1 MFGCAVLI
9 RAPELPVMRK
19 LFLVG
24 ILCSA
29 TLLTA
34 NFSFAAPLSASALVT
49 QQNVM
54 AELAK
59 LEKNTNGKYIRSSKT
74 QAVTLIAEAIKK
86 NPELAASLTAYVIG
100 QGVGLSAAVTAA
112 CKAAPNQ
119 AAAITTAAIK
129 AAPSAQA
136 ALITAAAVKA
146 VPKQAAAITTAAI
159 LAVSSQAPA
168 ITSAAVAAAPSYAS
182 KVIEAALK
190 AADSRETRRLVSVAA
205 SNAGV
210 SVDAINKLLE
220 TITKQR
226 DGSFEVF
233 QKDTNNAPTS
243 TITIGTSEST
253 NNNALGTT
261 GFTGTVLG
269 TSNGTGSTGGG
280 GSICVKTSLT
290 ASCS

>member
-19 LFLVG
+19 LLLVG
-24 ILCSA
+24 LLFSA

-34 NFSFAAPLSASALVT
+34 NFSYADLSPVVLAT
-49 QQNVM
+49 QQTVM

-74 QAVTLIAEAIKK
+74 QAVTLIAAAIQK

-100 QGVGLSAAVTAA
+100 QGVGLTAAVTAA
-112 CKAAPNQ
+112 CKAAPEQ
-119 AAAITTAAIK
+119 ASAITTAAIK
-129 AAPSAQA
+129 AAPAAQA
-136 ALITAAAVKA
+136 ALITAAAVKS

-168 ITSAAVAAAPSYAS
+168 ITSAAVTAAPSYAS

-190 AADSRETRRLVSVAA
+190 AAESRETRRLVSVAA

-210 SVDAINKLLE
+210 SSDAINKLLE
-220 TITKQR
+220 TITKKR

-233 QKDTNNAPTS
+233 QKNTNNAPTS
-243 TITIGTSEST
+243 TITIGASEST

-261 GFTGTVLG
+261 GFTGTVSG
-269 TSNGTGSTGGG
+269 TSNGTSSTGGG

>member
-1 MFGCAVLI
+1 MFACAALI

-19 LFLVG
+19 LLLVG
-24 ILCSA
+24 LLFSA

-34 NFSFAAPLSASALVT
+34 NFSYADLSPTALVT

-74 QAVTLIAEAIKK
+74 QAVTLIAAAIQK

-100 QGVGLSAAVTAA
+100 QGVGLTAAVTAA
-112 CKAAPNQ
+112 CKAAPEQ
-119 AAAITTAAIK
+119 ASAITTAAIK
-129 AAPSAQA
+129 AAPAAQA
-136 ALITAAAVKA
+136 ALITAAAVKS

-168 ITSAAVAAAPSYAS
+168 ITSAAVTAAPSYAS

-190 AADSRETRRLVSVAA
+190 AAESRETRRLVSVAA

-210 SVDAINKLLE
+210 SADAINKLLE
-220 TITKQR
+220 TITKKR

-233 QKDTNNAPTS
+233 QKNTNNAPTS
-243 TITIGTSEST
+243 TITIGASEST

-261 GFTGTVLG
+261 GFTGTVSG
-269 TSNGTGSTGGG
+269 TSNGTSSTGGG

>member
-1 MFGCAVLI
+1 MMKCTILI
-9 RAPELPVMRK
+9 RATELPVMRK
-19 LFLVG
+19 LLLVG

-34 NFSFAAPLSASALVT
+34 NFSYADLSPTALAT
-49 QQNVM
+49 QQTVM
-54 AELAK
+54 TELAK

-74 QAVTLIAEAIKK
+74 QAVTLIAAAIQK

-100 QGVGLSAAVTAA
+100 QGVGLTAAVTAA
-112 CKAAPNQ
+112 CKAAPEQ
-119 AAAITTAAIK
+119 ASAITTAAIK
-129 AAPSAQA
+129 AEPAAQA
-136 ALITAAAVKA
+136 ALITAAAVKS

-168 ITSAAVAAAPSYAS
+168 ITSAAVTAAPSYAS

-190 AADSRETRRLVSVAA
+190 AAESRETRRLVSVAA

-210 SVDAINKLLE
+210 SSDAINKLLE
-220 TITKQR
+220 TITKKR

-243 TITIGTSEST
+243 TITIGTSDNA
-253 NNNALGTT
+253 NNNAVGTT

>member
-1 MFGCAVLI
+1 MKSAVLI

-19 LFLVG
+19 LLLVG
-24 ILCSA
+24 LLFSA

-34 NFSFAAPLSASALVT
+34 NFSYADLSPAALAT
-49 QQNVM
+49 QQTVM
-54 AELAK
+54 VELAK

-74 QAVTLIAEAIKK
+74 QAVTVIAEAIKK
-86 NPELAASLTAYVIG
+86 NPELAASLTAYVIS
-100 QGVGLSAAVTAA
+100 QGVGLTSAVSAA

-168 ITSAAVAAAPSYAS
+168 ITSAAVTAAPSYSS

-205 SNAGV
+205 SNAGI
-210 SVDAINKLLE
+210 SVDVINKLLE
-220 TITKQR
+220 TITKQPN
-226 DGSFEVF
+226 GSFEVF

-253 NNNALGTT
+253 NSHSLGTT
-261 GFTGTVLG
+261 GFTGVVLS
-269 TSNGTGSTGGG
+269 TSTGTGSAGGG

>member
-1 MFGCAVLI
+1 MLECAVLI
-9 RAPELPVMRK
+9 RASELPVMRK
-19 LFLVG
+19 LLLVG
-24 ILCSA
+24 ALLST
-29 TLLTA
+29 TLLMA
-34 NFSFAAPLSASALVT
+34 NISFAASLSATALVT

-59 LEKNTNGKYIRSSKT
+59 LEKNNNGKYIRSSKM

-86 NPELAASLTAYVIG
+86 NPELAASLTAYVIS
-100 QGVGLSAAVTAA
+100 QGVGLTAAVTAA
-112 CKAAPNQ
+112 CKAAPEQ
-119 AAAITTAAIK
+119 ASAITTAAIK

-168 ITSAAVAAAPSYAS
+168 ITSAAVNAAPSYSS

-190 AADSRETRRLVSVAA
+190 AAESRETRRLVSVAA

-210 SVDAINKLLE
+210 SVDVINKLLE

-233 QKDTNNAPTS
+233 QKNTSNAPTS
-243 TITIGTSEST
+243 TITVGTSDST
-253 NNNALGTT
+253 NNNSLGTT
-261 GFTGTVLG
+261 GFTGTVSG

-280 GSICVKTSLT
+280 GTICVKISLT

>member
-1 MFGCAVLI
+1 M
-9 RAPELPVMRK
+9 
-19 LFLVG
+19 
-24 ILCSA
+24 
-29 TLLTA
+29 
-34 NFSFAAPLSASALVT
+34 
-49 QQNVM
+49 
-54 AELAK
+54 
-59 LEKNTNGKYIRSSKT
+59 
-74 QAVTLIAEAIKK
+74 
-86 NPELAASLTAYVIG
+86 
-100 QGVGLSAAVTAA
+100 
-112 CKAAPNQ
+112 
-119 AAAITTAAIK
+119 
-129 AAPSAQA
+129 
-136 ALITAAAVKA
+136 
-146 VPKQAAAITTAAI
+146 
-159 LAVSSQAPA
+159 AVSTQAPA

-243 TITIGTSEST
+243 TITIGTSDNA
-253 NNNALGTT
+253 NNNAVGTT